1 MAISFSVVMSAC
13 RNVPE
18 DKLSR
23 QAASSPG
30 VYKSPCAQ
38 APATRPM
45 QKPREPKGLGAFG
58 VSARRKS
65 QHDLPIM
72 RVLNICA
79 VRPRISVVVPGEVKG
94 GWRWGCGRKSGEIND
109 SIGRRGYRVL
119 ATGTSRDCSPV
130 PSAFRRLRLALK
142 KRGRP
147 ALLRS

>member
-45 QKPREPKGLGAFG
+45 QKAPMTEMSRGFWRFCVPETAACPIDHNGH
-58 VSARRKS
+58 
-65 QHDLPIM
+65 QH
-72 RVLNICA
+72 
-79 VRPRISVVVPGEVKG
+79 
-94 GWRWGCGRKSGEIND
+94 
-109 SIGRRGYRVL
+109 
-119 ATGTSRDCSPV
+119 
-130 PSAFRRLRLALK
+130 LR
-142 KRGRP
+142 RP
-147 ALLRS
+147 AARLLIAKLLVGAAISS